1 VAARRRIAAALGAI
15 GLLVGL
21 FPAPVAL
28 AADPAAGFSANW
40 TVTPPAGV
48 TRAADSIAV
57 GDDFSVWFAA
67 VDATPVTSCRVRLF
81 ARGGEM
87 MSPMEAAESPSGS
100 RSSRNHPSG
109 RTFRRPIQRSIS
121 ASGRCS

>member
-1 VAARRRIAAALGAI
+1 LRANARSVQWRHISGREAVAARRRIAAALGAI

-67 VDATPVTSCRVRLF
+67 VDVLPHRL
-81 ARGGEM
+81 AHSTRP
-87 MSPMEAAESPSGS
+87 SAAADG
-100 RSSRNHPSG
+100 N
-109 RTFRRPIQRSIS
+109 S
-121 ASGRCS
+121 AKTHCSVASVELVGL